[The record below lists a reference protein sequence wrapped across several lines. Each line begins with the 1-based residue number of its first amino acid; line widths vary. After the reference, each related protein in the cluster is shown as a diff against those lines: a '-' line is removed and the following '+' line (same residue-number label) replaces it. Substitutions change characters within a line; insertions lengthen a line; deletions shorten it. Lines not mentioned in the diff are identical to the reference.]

1 MIRLKS
7 LLKEQDPKDIQSAVT
22 FAQDVVKWLDK
33 CSNST
38 PDARKWKLVNGFVDV
53 EGDFDCSK
61 QGLRDLKGVRF
72 GVVTGDFLCD
82 SNQLTSLEG
91 APQQVG
97 GDFSCGF
104 NQLTSLKG
112 APQQVGG
119 DFFCA
124 ARNPLTSLKG
134 APKTVGRYF
143 YYPKA
148 LGTPEQIKLQLDQL
162 GTKVLGDVIGR
173 Y

>member
-38 PDARKWKLVNGFVDV
+38 PDARKWKLNPKTGLVDV
-53 EGDFDCSK
+53 DGDFDCSM
-61 QGLRDLKGVRF
+61 QGLKDLKGVRF
-72 GVVTGDFLCD
+72 GVVTGDFICGF
-82 SNQLTSLEG
+82 NQLTSLEG
-91 APQQVG
+91 APQKVG
-97 GDFSCGF
+97 GDFY
-104 NQLTSLKG
+104 
-112 APQQVGG
+112 
-119 DFFCA
+119 A
-124 ARNPLTSLKG
+124 AHNPLTSLEG
-134 APKTVGRYF
+134 APKTVGGSF

-148 LGTPEQIKLQLDQL
+148 LGTPDEIKTELNNL
-162 GTKVLGDVIGR
+162 GTNLSGEVIGR